1 MKKNIQ
7 IFVLITCSAFL
18 SQSLSAAEKLD
29 DKGFEKLMKEVGKT
43 QKGFKKNQ
51 DEKNSAAMAKDAT
64 RLAEIYTEVA
74 GFWKARK
81 VSDATK
87 WSEESAT
94 SANAAATAAKAGE
107 WDKVQGHIQS
117 LMKNC
122 KSCHEAHREKLDD
135 GSSRIK

>member
-18 SQSLSAAEKLD
+18 SQSLCAAEKLD
-29 DKGFEKLMKEVGKT
+29 DKGFEKLMKEVGKA

-51 DEKNSAAMAKDAT
+51 DEKNSAAMVKETT
-64 RLAEIYTEVA
+64 RLAEIYTELA
-74 GFWKARK
+74 GFWKDRK
-81 VSDATK
+81 VTDATK

-94 SANAAATAAKAGE
+94 SATAAASAAKAGE
-107 WDKVQGHIQS
+107 WDKVQTHVQS

-122 KSCHEAHREKLDD
+122 KNCHEAHREKLDD